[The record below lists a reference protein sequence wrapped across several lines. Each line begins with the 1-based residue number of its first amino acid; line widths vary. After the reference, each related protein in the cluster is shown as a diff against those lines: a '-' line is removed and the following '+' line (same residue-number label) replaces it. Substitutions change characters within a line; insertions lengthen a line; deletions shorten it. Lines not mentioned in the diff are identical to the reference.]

1 MDTHQL
7 HALLDAAG
15 LDAILY
21 RDVVAPL
28 DMLRRHEEVI
38 DSETALLCDLIERA
52 QDDLANL
59 PDTFENAE

>member
-7 HALLDAAG
+7 QALLDAAG

-28 DMLRRHEEVI
+28 DILRRHEEVI
-38 DSETALLCDLIERA
+38 DSETALLCDLI
-52 QDDLANL
+52 
-59 PDTFENAE
+59 

>member
-7 HALLDAAG
+7 QALLDAAG

-28 DMLRRHEEVI
+28 DILRRHEDVI
-38 DSETALLCDLIERA
+38 DTETALLADMIERA

-59 PDTFENAE
+59 PDTFETAD

>member
-7 HALLDAAG
+7 QALLDAAG